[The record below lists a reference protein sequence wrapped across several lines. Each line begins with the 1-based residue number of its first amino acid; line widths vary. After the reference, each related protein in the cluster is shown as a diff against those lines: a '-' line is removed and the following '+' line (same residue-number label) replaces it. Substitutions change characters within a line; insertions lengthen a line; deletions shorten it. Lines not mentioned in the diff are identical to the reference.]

1 VSQFHFDPVSYLG
14 MIRADVPRFDELQD
28 EVAAATSG
36 PEVGAMLE
44 LGTGTGETAWRVLAL
59 HPGARLVGVDESEAM
74 LSKARLERAE
84 LLVQRLQ
91 DPLPEG
97 PFDLV
102 FSALTVHH
110 LDPEE
115 KFDLLLRVHA
125 ALRAGGRFVL
135 GDVVAPERAEDAVTP
150 ATPGFDKP
158 DPVPKLLEWLERAG
172 FTASVSWSWKDLAVL
187 VGDAR
192 TPVPGTG
199 ATPRQTR
206 P

>member
-1 VSQFHFDPVSYLG
+1 VGQFHFDPASYLD
-14 MIRADVPRFDELQD
+14 MIRADVPRFDELQV
-28 EVAAATSG
+28 EVAAATCG
-36 PEVGAMLE
+36 AEVGAMLE
-44 LGTGTGETAWRVLAL
+44 LGTGTGETSRRVLEL
-59 HPGARLVGVDESEAM
+59 HPGARLVGIDESEAM
-74 LSKARLERAE
+74 LSEARLEGAE

-102 FSALTVHH
+102 FSALAVHH

-115 KFDLLLRVHA
+115 KADLFRRVRA
-125 ALRAGGRFVL
+125 ALRPGGRLVL
-135 GDVVAPERAEDAVTP
+135 GDVVVPERGEDAVTP

-158 DPVPKLLEWLERAG
+158 DPMPRLLEWLERAG
-172 FTASVSWSWKDLAVL
+172 FSASVTWSWRDLAVL
-187 VGDAR
+187 AGDAS

-199 ATPRQTR
+199 ATPRWTR